1 MKKEIIS
8 YLFFGVLTTI
18 VNFAA
23 YLLLTDILIVH
34 YTIATVASWFIAVL
48 FAFITNKIY
57 VFKSKGS
64 MQSMAKEL
72 TSFIFFRVLS
82 LGIDLGLMIIFVSA
96 LKFDDLTSK
105 IAVNIVIVII
115 NYVLSKFVIF
125 TKHNPSSME
134 GSRRD

>member
-23 YLLLTDILIVH
+23 YLLLTDLFIVH
-34 YTIATVASWFIAVL
+34 YTIATAASWFIAVL

-57 VFKSKGS
+57 VFKSKG
-64 MQSMAKEL
+64 MQNMAKEL

-82 LGIDLGLMIIFVSA
+82 LGLDLGLMIFLVST
-96 LKFDDLTSK
+96 LKFDDLFSK
-105 IAVNIVIVII
+105 IAVNIVIVIV
-115 NYVLSKFVIF
+115 NYALSKFVIF
-125 TKHNPSSME
+125 TKKNPSYME
-134 GSRRD
+134 GSRD

>member
-8 YLFFGVLTTI
+8 YLFFGGLTTL

-23 YLLLTDILIVH
+23 YLLLTDIFIVH
-34 YTIATVASWFIAVL
+34 YTIATAASWFIAVL

-82 LGIDLGLMIIFVSA
+82 LGLDLGLMIILVSTMK
-96 LKFDDLTSK
+96 LDDLFSK
-105 IAVNIVIVII
+105 IGVNIAIVIV
-115 NYVLSKFVIF
+115 NYALSKFVIF
-125 TKHNPSSME
+125 TKKNPSYME
-134 GSRRD
+134 GSRD